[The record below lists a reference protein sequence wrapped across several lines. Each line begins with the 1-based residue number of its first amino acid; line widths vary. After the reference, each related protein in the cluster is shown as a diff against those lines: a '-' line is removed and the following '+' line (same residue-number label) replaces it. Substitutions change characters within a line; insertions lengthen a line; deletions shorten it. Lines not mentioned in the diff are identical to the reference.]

1 MDVAQDQVG
10 GLPAHPRQGQEFLH
24 GAGHLAVVLLQQHP
38 GGKDNVPGLG
48 PEKAA
53 GVNVGFKVLR
63 LRRGQSLQGR
73 ELGKEGRGHLVDPLV
88 GALGGETGG
97 KEKFIILLVLQGADA
112 VWVKLF
118 QRLDDG
124 ADVLGCFHKAVES
137 FFSILAG

>member
-1 MDVAQDQVG
+1 MDV
-10 GLPAHPRQGQEFLH
+10 GL
-24 GAGHLAVVLLQQHP
+24 
-38 GGKDNVPGLG
+38 
-48 PEKAA
+48 
-53 GVNVGFKVLR
+53 KVLR

-73 ELGKEGRGHLVDPLV
+73 ELGKEGRGHLVNPLV

-118 QRLDDG
+118 QRLDNG

-137 FFSILAG
+137 FFLYSCGVIFVKFVRIV

>member
-1 MDVAQDQVG
+1 M
-10 GLPAHPRQGQEFLH
+10 
-24 GAGHLAVVLLQQHP
+24 VLLQQHP

-118 QRLDDG
+118 QRLDNG